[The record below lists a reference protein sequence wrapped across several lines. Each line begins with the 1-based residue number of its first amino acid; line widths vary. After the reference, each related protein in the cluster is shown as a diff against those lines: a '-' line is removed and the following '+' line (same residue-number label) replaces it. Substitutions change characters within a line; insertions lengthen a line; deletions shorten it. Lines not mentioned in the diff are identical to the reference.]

1 MTAMQT
7 IAIKVTP
14 EAAKAFQSATDA
26 DRRKLELLL
35 SLRLLEVARSRLSL
49 EEIMRKISRSAQKHG
64 LTKEILTAILREN

>member
-14 EAAKAFQSATDA
+14 EAAQAFQSATDA

-35 SLRLLEVARSRLSL
+35 SLRLLEVARSRQSL
-49 EEIMRKISRSAQKHG
+49 EEIMRKISRSAQKRG
-64 LTKEILTAILREN
+64 LTEKILEDILREN